1 MQRQYFPFRRKNIV
15 VIEAIRG
22 RQKPLSC
29 GMILIADVKTKT
41 KRREA
46 CCVKYANTVHYRLQ
60 GVNPAGFGRLP
71 DTRFEWKGERMKS
84 RRLVQLYQQAGY
96 PDYANR
102 VEACATWLRF
112 GTIGEKRGLLSANF
126 CRLRLCPMCVAR
138 GARVRAQMLSRVMDA
153 VQEEHKCQYIFL
165 TLTIQNVPGDK
176 LGEALD
182 HLGAGWHR
190 LVNQKPVQRAF
201 KGTFR
206 AIEITRN
213 NEPDSLWYGT
223 FHPHIHVIGT
233 VEDGY
238 FKKKNGLYLTKDDII
253 ARWRKACRLDYDPS
267 VDISK
272 TYDKKSKKKPK
283 GDNQASAGAVLEA
296 AKYATKD
303 SDYISD
309 SLGDEEA
316 AQVVADYTK
325 ALYKRRLTAFT
336 GWMKETAKRLRADDL
351 DNADPASGDDT
362 IREDLAEMI
371 EEYGWHFGAGDYVL
385 ARKFVNP
392 LKVVRTDD

>member
-1 MQRQYFPFRRKNIV
+1 MR
-15 VIEAIRG
+15 
-22 RQKPLSC
+22 
-29 GMILIADVKTKT
+29 
-41 KRREA
+41 
-46 CCVKYANTVHYRLQ
+46 YASTEHYGLQ
-60 GVNPAGFGRLP
+60 AVNPDGLVRFV
-71 DTRFEWKGERMKS
+71 DSRFEWKGERMKAE
-84 RRLVQLYQQAGY
+84 RLVRLYSMAGY
-96 PDYANR
+96 PDYADR
-102 VEACATWLRF
+102 VEGCATWLRF
-112 GTIGEKRGLLSANF
+112 GTIGDRRGLLGANF
-126 CRLRLCPMCVAR
+126 CKLRLCPMCVAR
-138 GARVRAQMLSRVMDA
+138 GARVRAQMLSKVMDA
-153 VQEEHKCQYIFL
+153 VQEEHRCQYIFL

-182 HLGAGWHR
+182 QLAAGWRR
-190 LVNQKPVQRAF
+190 LMNQRPVLAAV
-201 KGTFR
+201 KGWFR

-223 FHPHIHVIGT
+223 FHPHIHAILV

-253 ARWRKACRLDYDPS
+253 ARWRQACRLDYDPS

-316 AQVVADYTK
+316 AQVVADYTR
-325 ALYKRRLTAFT
+325 ALHRRRLTAFG
-336 GWMKETAKRLRADDL
+336 GWMKETAKRLKADDL
-351 DNADPASGDDT
+351 DGVDPGSGDDV

-385 ARKFVNP
+385 ARRFVNP
-392 LKVVRTDD
+392 LKVVRTDGAG

>member
-1 MQRQYFPFRRKNIV
+1 MR
-15 VIEAIRG
+15 
-22 RQKPLSC
+22 
-29 GMILIADVKTKT
+29 
-41 KRREA
+41 
-46 CCVKYANTVHYRLQ
+46 YANTEHYELQ
-60 GVNPAGFGRLP
+60 AVNLDGQGRMK
-71 DTRFEWKGERMKS
+71 DSRFAWKGERMKAE
-84 RRLVQLYQQAGY
+84 RLVRLYSMAGY
-96 PDYANR
+96 PDYADR
-102 VEACATWLRF
+102 VEGCATWLRF
-112 GTIGEKRGLLSANF
+112 GIIGDKRGLLSANF

-138 GARVRAQMLSRVMDA
+138 GARVRAQLLSKVMDA

-165 TLTIQNVPGDK
+165 TLTVQNVPGDK
-176 LGEALD
+176 LGEALEQ
-182 HLGAGWHR
+182 LTAGWRR
-190 LVNQKPVQRAF
+190 LMNQRPVLAAV
-201 KGTFR
+201 KGWFR

-223 FHPHIHVIGT
+223 FHPHIHAVCG

-272 TYDKKSKKKPK
+272 TYDKKSKKKPR
-283 GDNQASAGAVLEA
+283 GDNRASAGAVLEA

-309 SLGDEEA
+309 SLSDEEA

-325 ALYKRRLTAFT
+325 ALHRRRLTAFG
-336 GWMKETAKRLRADDL
+336 GWLKDTAQRLQAADL
-351 DNADPASGDDT
+351 DNVDLRGGDGEI

-385 ARKFVNP
+385 ARRFVNP
-392 LKVVRTDD
+392 LKVVRQDGPGQAD

>member
-1 MQRQYFPFRRKNIV
+1 M
-15 VIEAIRG
+15 
-22 RQKPLSC
+22 
-29 GMILIADVKTKT
+29 
-41 KRREA
+41 
-46 CCVKYANTVHYRLQ
+46 KYANTDHCRLQ
-60 GVNPAGFGRLP
+60 GVNPAGFGKLP
-71 DTRFEWKGERMKS
+71 DTRFEWKGERMKAQ
-84 RRLVQLYQQAGY
+84 RLVQLYQQAGY
-96 PDYANR
+96 PDYADR

-126 CRLRLCPMCVAR
+126 CKLRLCPMCVAR
-138 GARVRAQMLSRVMDA
+138 GARVRAHLLSQVMDA
-153 VQEEHKCQYIFL
+153 VQDEHKCQFIFL
-165 TLTIQNVPGDK
+165 TLTVQNVPGDK

-182 HLGAGWHR
+182 QLTAGWTR
-190 LVNQKPVQRAF
+190 FMKQRPVLAAF

-223 FHPHIHVIGT
+223 FHPHIHAIAA

-238 FKKKNGLYLTKDDII
+238 FKKKNGLYLTPEDVMN
-253 ARWRKACRLDYDPS
+253 RWRMACRLDYDPS
-267 VDISK
+267 IRISK

-309 SLGDEEA
+309 SIGDEEA
-316 AQVVADYTK
+316 AQVVADYTR
-325 ALYKRRLTAFT
+325 ALHKRRLTAFT
-336 GWMKETAKRLRADDL
+336 GWMKETAKRLKADDL
-351 DNADPASGDDT
+351 DGVDPGSGDDT

-385 ARKFVNP
+385 ARRFVNP
-392 LKVVRTDD
+392 LKVVRQDGTGQAD

>member
-1 MQRQYFPFRRKNIV
+1 M
-15 VIEAIRG
+15 
-22 RQKPLSC
+22 
-29 GMILIADVKTKT
+29 
-41 KRREA
+41 
-46 CCVKYANTVHYRLQ
+46 KYANTEHYELQ
-60 GVNPAGFGRLP
+60 GVNYDGLVRFA
-71 DTRFEWKGERMKS
+71 DSRFEWKGERMKAG
-84 RRLVQLYQQAGY
+84 RLVRLYSMAGY
-96 PDYANR
+96 PDYADR
-102 VEACATWLRF
+102 VEGCATWLRF
-112 GTIGEKRGLLSANF
+112 GTIGDRRGLLSANF
-126 CRLRLCPMCVAR
+126 CKLRLCPMCVAR
-138 GARVRAQMLSRVMDA
+138 GARVRAQMLSKVMDA

-182 HLGAGWHR
+182 QLAAGWSR
-190 LVNQKPVQRAF
+190 LMKQRPVLAAV
-201 KGTFR
+201 KGWFR

-223 FHPHIHVIGT
+223 FHPHIHAILV

-253 ARWRKACRLDYDPS
+253 ARWRQACRLDYDPS

-272 TYDKKSKKKPK
+272 TYDKKSKKRPK

-316 AQVVADYTK
+316 AQVVADYTR
-325 ALYKRRLTAFT
+325 ALHRRRLTAF
-336 GWMKETAKRLRADDL
+336 GGLMKETAKRLKADDL
-351 DNADPASGDDT
+351 DGVDPGSGDDV

-385 ARKFVNP
+385 ARRFVNP
-392 LKVVRTDD
+392 LKVVRTDGAGQAD